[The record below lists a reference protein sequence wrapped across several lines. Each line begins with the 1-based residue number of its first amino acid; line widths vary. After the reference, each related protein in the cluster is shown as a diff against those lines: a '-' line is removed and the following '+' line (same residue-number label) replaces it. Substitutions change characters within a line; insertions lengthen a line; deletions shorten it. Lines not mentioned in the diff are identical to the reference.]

1 MADKYTELFVNNL
14 YHQIDELESEVQIQC
29 EEKQKLIDAGEK
41 LKEFIQELINADL
54 LYDETFDEANE
65 LIDDWNDLN
74 K

>member
-1 MADKYTELFVNNL
+1 MADKYTETFVKNL
-14 YHQIDELESEVQIQC
+14 YNQVEELELTLQLHC
-29 EEKQKLIDAGEK
+29 DEKQELITAGEK
-41 LKEFIQELINADL
+41 LKDFIQELINADL

>member
-1 MADKYTELFVNNL
+1 LSGEVGVVL
-14 YHQIDELESEVQIQC
+14 YY
-29 EEKQKLIDAGEK
+29 KK
-41 LKEFIQELINADL
+41 NADL